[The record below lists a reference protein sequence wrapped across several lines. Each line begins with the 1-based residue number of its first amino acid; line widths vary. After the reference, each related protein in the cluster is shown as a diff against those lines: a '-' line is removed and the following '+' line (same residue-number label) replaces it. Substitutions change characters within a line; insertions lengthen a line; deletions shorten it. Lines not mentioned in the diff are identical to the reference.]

1 MGEATVLVTY
11 VAHPSHGRAYPQCL
25 PSHWGVTPV
34 PNIVRVGLPLPL
46 GSSSLRT
53 HTPAPK
59 SKRFQLFWNAFLVA
73 RNITIWQTRGA
84 GAEPSLIAM
93 KDDNLPCTPLLYLSY
108 FTSTFVR
115 IQG

>member
-1 MGEATVLVTY
+1 MSSVTRKCD
-11 VAHPSHGRAYPQCL
+11 SG
-25 PSHWGVTPV
+25 TPTSYE
-34 PNIVRVGLPLPL
+34 RVYGPLL
-46 GSSSLRT
+46 GSLLPSSLRT